1 MSDNSLAALPYVFRP
16 GGPGYDD
23 EVAGFQ
29 LGFSP
34 RPEVVVGATG
44 ADDVRVA
51 VAHAAAHGL
60 PVGVQATG
68 HGVPAAAEG
77 GLLITTERMDG
88 VRIDPGARTARIEAG
103 ARWRQVV
110 EAAGPHGLA
119 PLNGSSPGVGAVSYL
134 LGGGLGLLAREFGY
148 AADHVRALDV
158 VTADARP
165 RHVTPTSDP
174 DLFWALLGGGHNFG
188 VVTALEVGLAPV
200 ARLYGGALLFDGG
213 LRDEVVRTYLDWV
226 DTVPDTLTSSLAVMV
241 FPDLE
246 QVPAFLRGRYTL
258 SIRVAFTGD
267 EASGERLVAPLR
279 AIGPV
284 ITDSLREMPYTE
296 SATIHSDPEFP
307 HAYWGDSAM
316 LSELDAPTLTDLL
329 ELTGP
334 GAPTMCIVQLNP
346 LGGALAKEPAVPNAV
361 PHRGASFLIRGLS
374 PLAGPD
380 LGTVR
385 ELYGR
390 FFGRLAPVT
399 VGRSLN
405 FVFANGA
412 KTEGLYDE
420 ETAGRLAGLK
430 AHYDPANLF
439 RRNYNIRPADSGPGN
454 SSSPGGR

>member
-1 MSDNSLAALPYVFRP
+1 MSDSSLTALPYVFRP
-16 GGPGYDD
+16 GDPGYDD

-29 LGFSP
+29 LGFAP

-44 ADDVRVA
+44 EGDVRAA

-77 GLLITTERMDG
+77 GLLITTRRMDG
-88 VRIDPGARTARIEAG
+88 VRIDPGTRTARIEAG
-103 ARWRQVV
+103 VRWRQVV

-119 PLNGSSPGVGAVSYL
+119 PLNGSAPGVGAVSYL

-148 AADHVRALDV
+148 AADHVRSLDV
-158 VTADARP
+158 VTADARL
-165 RHVTPTSDP
+165 RHVTPASDP

-200 ARLYGGALLFDGG
+200 ARLYGGALLFDGE

-226 DTVPDTLTSSLAVMV
+226 ETVPDTLTSSLAVMV
-241 FPDLE
+241 YPDLE
-246 QVPAFLRGRYTL
+246 QVPPFLRGRYTL
-258 SIRVAFTGD
+258 SIRIAFTGD
-267 EASGERLVAPLR
+267 EAHGERLVAPLR

-316 LSELDAPTLTDLL
+316 LSGLDAGTLTESL

-334 GAPTMCIVQLNP
+334 GAPVMCIVQLNA
-346 LGGALAKEPAVPNAV
+346 LGGALARRPAVPNAV
-361 PHRGASFLIRGLS
+361 PHRGAAFLLRGLS
-374 PLAGPD
+374 PLAGPE
-380 LGTVR
+380 LAPVR

-390 FFGRLAPVT
+390 FFERLAPVT

-405 FVFANGA
+405 FAFGDGA
-412 KTEGLYDE
+412 RTEGLYDE
-420 ETAGRLAGLK
+420 GTARRLAGLK
-430 AHYDPANLF
+430 ARYDPANLF
-439 RRNYNIRPADSGPGN
+439 RRNYNIVPDNP
-454 SSSPGGR
+454 

>member
-1 MSDNSLAALPYVFRP
+1 MSENSLTALPYVFRP

-29 LGFSP
+29 LGFPP

-60 PVGVQATG
+60 PVGIQATG

-77 GLLITTERMDG
+77 GLLITTKRMDG
-88 VRIDPGARTARIEAG
+88 VKIDPGARTARIEAG
-103 ARWRQVV
+103 VRWRQVV

-119 PLNGSSPGVGAVSYL
+119 PLNGSAPGVGAVSYL

-158 VTADARP
+158 VTADAKP
-165 RHVTPTSDP
+165 QHVTPASDP

-188 VVTALEVGLAPV
+188 VVTGLEVGLVPV

-213 LRDEVVRTYLDWV
+213 LRDQVVRTYLDWV

-267 EASGERLVAPLR
+267 AAAGERLVAPLR

-307 HAYWGDSAM
+307 HAYWGDGAM
-316 LSELDAPTLTDLL
+316 LSGLDAPTLTELL

-334 GAPTMCIVQLNP
+334 GAPAMCIVQLNP
-346 LGGALAKEPAVPNAV
+346 LGGALAKEPPVPNAV
-361 PHRGASFLIRGLS
+361 PHRGAAFLIRGLS

-405 FVFANGA
+405 FVFGDGA
-412 KTEGLYDE
+412 RTEGLYDE
-420 ETAGRLAGLK
+420 ATAARLAGLK

-439 RRNYNIRPADSGPGN
+439 RRNYNIRPAEDAP
-454 SSSPGGR
+454 RQQD